1 MAKHR
6 RAFREVVKE
15 GLLKACRVK
24 VSIPSLVKM
33 GSALVG
39 SRPKTLSCSSNASR
53 WCGNKAIFSRSAESF
68 PISFVTSSN
77 FAGPVKV
84 RSTDDIEVLGLEEG
98 IFGVFSQNGMIW
110 CEGS

>member
-1 MAKHR
+1 MH
-6 RAFREVVKE
+6 
-15 GLLKACRVK
+15 
-24 VSIPSLVKM
+24 LVLGDISVM
-33 GSALVG
+33 YD
-39 SRPKTLSCSSNASR
+39 SCIEIVR
-53 WCGNKAIFSRSAESF
+53 CGNKAIFSRSAESF